1 MQAVILAAGQSSRF
15 WPLNQK
21 HKSLIRVMGRSLISY
36 TIDGLRKSGIMDIVV
51 VQGASRDIEKELRDK
66 KIKYITQSKP
76 LGMGDALWQAKKLI
90 KGPFLV
96 LNAERVDIADI
107 LEIIPNSDPL
117 NFRSSLIG
125 QKTKTPELFGMMRMS
140 GERVLEI
147 IEKPKEKPPSDIRVV
162 GVYFLE
168 PGFFKIYQKVK
179 KHQYD
184 FEDALSL
191 YIKESRVRVRM
202 LKKTEE
208 ETPFLKYPWHLFSI
222 VKYLFDNNLKKNEVR
237 KGENVKIFKGAV
249 INGPCYIGDN
259 CIVGNNAVVRD
270 YTDLEEGAMVGA
282 LAEVARSI
290 FQKNSHCH
298 SGYFG
303 DSILGENCRAGAGT
317 ITANVRLDRRNIK
330 NTGLNSMGVIVGEN
344 THIGINSSLMPG
356 VLIGS
361 NCVIGPSSVIFDNL
375 EDGSIFYSKFDN
387 HIRRATHIPYTF
399 SDKLKAYE
407 KISNIQSAAKV
418 VDR

>member
-1 MQAVILAAGQSSRF
+1 MPLSQAVILAAGQSSRF

-21 HKSLIRVMGRSLISY
+21 HKSLIRIMGQSLIWW
-36 TIDGLRKSGIMDIVV
+36 TIEGLKKSGIRDIVV
-51 VQGASRDIEKELRDK
+51 VQGAGKDIEKELGDK
-66 KIKYITQSKP
+66 KIKYITQLKP
-76 LGMGDALWQAKKLI
+76 LGMGDALWQARKLI
-90 KGPFLV
+90 KGPFV
-96 LNAERVDIADI
+96 VSNAERVDIEEI
-107 LEIIPNSDPL
+107 LKEIPRDFPDN
-117 NFRSSLIG
+117 NFKSSLVG
-125 QKTKTPELFGMMRMS
+125 QKTKTPELFGMMRMT

-168 PGFFKIYQKVK
+168 PGFFKTYQKVK

-191 YIKESRVRVRM
+191 YVKESRVRVRM
-202 LKKTEE
+202 LKKPEE
-208 ETPFLKYPWHLFSI
+208 ETPFLKYPWHLFSM
-222 VKYLFDNNLKKNEVR
+222 VKYLFDKNLKKNEVR
-237 KGENVKIFKGAV
+237 LGKNVKIFKGAV

-270 YTDLEEGAMVGA
+270 YTDMEEGAMVGA

-290 FQKNSHCH
+290 FQKNAHCH

-303 DSILGENCRAGAGT
+303 DSILGENCRIGAGT
-317 ITANVRLDRRNIK
+317 ITANVRLDRGNIK
-330 NTGLNSMGVIVGEN
+330 NTGLNSLGAIVGEN

-361 NCVIGPSSVIFDNL
+361 NCAIGPNSVVFDNI
-375 EDGSIFYSKFDN
+375 EDDSVFYSKFIN
-387 HIRRATHIPYTF
+387 NV
-399 SDKLKAYE
+399 DKKKQAC
-407 KISNIQSAAKV
+407 
-418 VDR
+418 